1 MEEAIILES
10 KEQVVAK
17 ATELARGEEI
27 PTKSDMDQ
35 LKQLFYR
42 FHNQAMQ
49 EARKK
54 YIDEGGDPEAYVP
67 VMDPDEETF
76 RQAMQVLRERRAGE
90 QLRIEKER
98 ADNLEK
104 KLHIL
109 ERIQQLTTNPEE
121 AGQHFD
127 EYKSLQQQWKE
138 TGAVPAE
145 RSTELWK
152 NYQLYSE
159 QYYDLLKM
167 GHELRDYDFK
177 KNLELKTALCEKA
190 EALKDVEDV
199 ISAFNLLQG
208 YHQEWKEIGPVNREI
223 RESLW
228 QRFKDAS
235 TEVNKRHQAH
245 FEALKAKEEENLQKK
260 TELCEKVEAV
270 MAELGE
276 KPKWEELTQTVMNMQ
291 AEWRE
296 IGYAPQ
302 KLNTAIFE
310 RFREACNKF
319 FNAKSDYYKNI
330 RASLEENLQKKRAL
344 LERAVALKDSVEWN
358 KTAEELT
365 ELQKQW
371 KEIGA
376 VPKKYSQ
383 QIWNEFRQACDSF
396 FQARKAAGADTRN
409 EQQQN
414 LQAKKDI
421 IQQLQA
427 LAEDGKEVVI
437 DAVKELQQKWNEI
450 GYVPFKEKDKIYNAY
465 QEVCDKLYESARS
478 SRMAAS
484 AAVRVQRIKEAAGND
499 SQRLQRAYEQLKAE
513 IKTYENNLGFLSASS
528 KKGNALVD
536 MLEKKVQALK
546 SELKEMEARM
556 RAE

>member
-17 ATELARGEEI
+17 ATELAQGDTI

-35 LKQLFYR
+35 LKQQFYR

-54 YIDEGGDPEAYVP
+54 YIDDGGDPEAYVP
-67 VMDPDEETF
+67 EMDPDEETF

>member
-104 KLHIL
+104 KLRIL

-127 EYKSLQQQWKE
+127 EYKSLQQEWKE
-138 TGAVPAE
+138 TGTVPAE

-310 RFREACNKF
+310 RFREACDKF

-358 KTAEELT
+358 KTADELT
-365 ELQKQW
+365 EIQKQW

-383 QIWNEFRQACDSF
+383 QIWDEFRQACDSF

-465 QEVCDKLYESARS
+465 
-478 SRMAAS
+478 
-484 AAVRVQRIKEAAGND
+484 
-499 SQRLQRAYEQLKAE
+499 
-513 IKTYENNLGFLSASS
+513 
-528 KKGNALVD
+528 
-536 MLEKKVQALK
+536 
-546 SELKEMEARM
+546 
-556 RAE
+556 

>member
-76 RQAMQVLRERRAGE
+76 RQAMQVLRERRADE

-104 KLHIL
+104 KLRIL

-127 EYKSLQQQWKE
+127 EYKSLQQEWKE
-138 TGAVPAE
+138 TGTVPAE

-383 QIWNEFRQACDSF
+383 QIWDEFRQACDSF

>member
-17 ATELARGEEI
+17 AAELAQGDTI

-35 LKQLFYR
+35 LKVR
-42 FHNQAMQ
+42 G
-49 EARKK
+49 KK
-54 YIDEGGDPEAYVP
+54 YIDDGGDPEAYVP
-67 VMDPDEETF
+67 EMDPDEETF
-76 RQAMQVLRERRAGE
+76 RQSMQVLRERRADE

-104 KLHIL
+104 KLRIL

-127 EYKSLQQQWKE
+127 EYKSLQQEWKE

-159 QYYDLLKM
+159 QYYDLLEM

-208 YHQEWKEIGPVNREI
+208 YHQEWKETGPVNREI

-383 QIWNEFRQACDSF
+383 QIWDEFRQACDSF

-421 IQQLQA
+421 IQQLQT

>member
-17 ATELARGEEI
+17 AAELAQGDTI

-35 LKQLFYR
+35 LKQQFYR

-54 YIDEGGDPEAYVP
+54 YIDDGGDPEAYVP
-67 VMDPDEETF
+67 EMDPDEETF
-76 RQAMQVLRERRAGE
+76 RQSMQVLRERRADE

-104 KLHIL
+104 KLRIL

>member
-17 ATELARGEEI
+17 AAELAQGDTI

-35 LKQLFYR
+35 LKQQFYR

-54 YIDEGGDPEAYVP
+54 YIDDGGDPEAYVP
-67 VMDPDEETF
+67 EMDPDEETF
-76 RQAMQVLRERRAGE
+76 RQSMQVLRERRADE

-104 KLHIL
+104 KLRIL

-127 EYKSLQQQWKE
+127 EYKSLQQEWKE

-208 YHQEWKEIGPVNREI
+208 YHQEWKETGPVNREV

-383 QIWNEFRQACDSF
+383 QIWDEFRQACDSF

>member
-17 ATELARGEEI
+17 AAELAQGDTI

-35 LKQLFYR
+35 LKQQFYR
-42 FHNQAMQ
+42 FHNQTMQ

-54 YIDEGGDPEAYVP
+54 YIDDGGDPEAYVP
-67 VMDPDEETF
+67 EMDPDEETF
-76 RQAMQVLRERRAGE
+76 RQSMQVLRERRADE

-104 KLHIL
+104 KLRIL

-127 EYKSLQQQWKE
+127 EYKSLQQEWKE
-138 TGAVPAE
+138 TGTVPAE

-276 KPKWEELTQTVMNMQ
+276 KPKWEKLTQTVMNMQ

-383 QIWNEFRQACDSF
+383 QIWDEFRQACDSF

-421 IQQLQA
+421 IQQLKA

>member
-208 YHQEWKEIGPVNREI
+208 YHQEWKEIGPVNREV

>member
-1 MEEAIILES
+1 
-10 KEQVVAK
+10 
-17 ATELARGEEI
+17 
-27 PTKSDMDQ
+27 
-35 LKQLFYR
+35 
-42 FHNQAMQ
+42 
-49 EARKK
+49 
-54 YIDEGGDPEAYVP
+54 
-67 VMDPDEETF
+67 
-76 RQAMQVLRERRAGE
+76 
-90 QLRIEKER
+90 
-98 ADNLEK
+98 
-104 KLHIL
+104 
-109 ERIQQLTTNPEE
+109 
-121 AGQHFD
+121 
-127 EYKSLQQQWKE
+127 
-138 TGAVPAE
+138 
-145 RSTELWK
+145 
-152 NYQLYSE
+152 
-159 QYYDLLKM
+159 
-167 GHELRDYDFK
+167 
-177 KNLELKTALCEKA
+177 
-190 EALKDVEDV
+190 
-199 ISAFNLLQG
+199 
-208 YHQEWKEIGPVNREI
+208 
-223 RESLW
+223 
-228 QRFKDAS
+228 
-235 TEVNKRHQAH
+235 
-245 FEALKAKEEENLQKK
+245 
-260 TELCEKVEAV
+260 
-270 MAELGE
+270 
-276 KPKWEELTQTVMNMQ
+276 MQ

-383 QIWNEFRQACDSF
+383 QIWDEFRQACDSF